1 MAKKKS
7 IIKDVLKF
15 MDDLSPS
22 KQNPNISKATM
33 KKRNAAKRK
42 KKSGLF

>member
-7 IIKDVLKF
+7 IIKGILKF

-22 KQNPNISKATM
+22 KQNPNITKGTM
-33 KKRNAAKRK
+33 KKRNSAKRK
-42 KKSGLF
+42 KK